1 MILGLI
7 AGGVLR
13 SERTPWQRMK
23 WLCVAGVLGLALG
36 VAADWFGVC
45 PLVKRIWTPG
55 WVLFSGG
62 WCLLLLAGFYAVID
76 IVGAR
81 RWSFPLM
88 VIGMNSIAAYC
99 MAHLFDGF
107 IMKNL
112 KTNLGQNSFK
122 LFGVAYEPLVHGAVT
137 LLVLWLLLFWMYR
150 KKMFLRI

>member
-13 SERTPWQRMK
+13 SERTPWQRVR
-23 WLCVAGVLGLALG
+23 WFAIAGGFGLAFG
-36 VAADWFGVC
+36 AAADRFGLC
-45 PLVKRIWTPG
+45 PLVKRIWTPA

-62 WCLLLLAGFYAVID
+62 WCFLLLAGFYAVID
-76 IVGAR
+76 IVGAK
-81 RWSFPLM
+81 RWAFPLM

-112 KTNLGQNSFK
+112 KTNFGQDFFN
-122 LFGVAYEPLVHGAVT
+122 LFGTAYEPCVSGAAT
-137 LLVLWLLLFWMYR
+137 LFVLWLLLFWMYR
-150 KKMFLRI
+150 QKAFLKV